1 MKPPPY
7 ILAVVLLL
15 LPPGLKSHGAE
26 ALPDLREPSFGV
38 KILFRLSL
46 SNAPDLSVVLSRSEV
61 VVQPGDLF
69 EVSLNIKNQSKQPV
83 NARIDH
89 VIEPLEVVNYL
100 DLVECGFVVPVTLHP
115 EVNQQ
120 YSVRYL
126 LRQGIPDG
134 VHQLSVTYDFKL
146 RRVLGAKQELHFL
159 PVHPATVELTLTT
172 GEEPESL
179 PVSPPRCHA
188 YKCEELPFRGST

>member
-1 MKPPPY
+1 MKPSPY
-7 ILAVVLLL
+7 FLAAVLLL

-26 ALPDLREPSFGV
+26 TMPDLREPNFGV

-46 SNAPDLSVVLSRSEV
+46 PNASDLSVVLSRSEV

-69 EVSLNIKNQSKQPV
+69 EVSLSIKNKSKQPV

-100 DLVECGFVVPVTLHP
+100 DLVECGFLVPVTLHP

-120 YSVRYL
+120 YSARYL

-146 RRVLGAKQELHFL
+146 RRVLGAKQESRSDSI
-159 PVHPATVELTLTT
+159 ATSIILVQTAVMARTKIAE
-172 GEEPESL
+172 
-179 PVSPPRCHA
+179 
-188 YKCEELPFRGST
+188 F

>member
-1 MKPPPY
+1 MFRNFPGVSFISEQGRLFKNLWGQTQRAERGLNFTQRKSTMKPSPY
-7 ILAVVLLL
+7 ILAAILLL

-69 EVSLNIKNQSKQPV
+69 EVSLSIKNKSKQPV

-89 VIEPLEVVNYL
+89 MIEPLEVANYL
-100 DLVECGFVVPVTLHP
+100 DIVECGFLVPVTLHP
-115 EVNQQ
+115 ELEQK
-120 YSVRYL
+120 YSGRYL
-126 LRQGIPDG
+126 LREKIPQG
-134 VHQLSVTYDFKL
+134 VHQLSLTYDFKL
-146 RRVLGAKQELHFL
+146 RTVLWAK
-159 PVHPATVELTLTT
+159 
-172 GEEPESL
+172 
-179 PVSPPRCHA
+179 
-188 YKCEELPFRGST
+188 

>member
-1 MKPPPY
+1 MKPSPY
-7 ILAVVLLL
+7 FLAAVLLL

-26 ALPDLREPSFGV
+26 TMLDLREPSFGV

-46 SNAPDLSVVLSRSEV
+46 PNASDLSVVLSRSEV

-69 EVSLNIKNQSKQPV
+69 EVSLSIKNQSKQPV

-100 DLVECGFVVPVTLHP
+100 DLVECGFLVPVTLHP
-115 EVNQQ
+115 EINQQ
-120 YSVRYL
+120 YSARYL

-134 VHQLSVTYDFKL
+134 VHQLSLTYDFKL
-146 RRVLGAKQELHFL
+146 RRVLGAK
-159 PVHPATVELTLTT
+159 
-172 GEEPESL
+172 
-179 PVSPPRCHA
+179 
-188 YKCEELPFRGST
+188 

>member
-1 MKPPPY
+1 MKPSPY
-7 ILAVVLLL
+7 FLAAVLLL

-26 ALPDLREPSFGV
+26 TMLDLREPSFGV

-46 SNAPDLSVVLSRSEV
+46 PNASDLSVVLSRSEV

-69 EVSLNIKNQSKQPV
+69 EVSLSIKNKSKQPV

-89 VIEPLEVVNYL
+89 VIEPLEVVNHL
-100 DLVECGFVVPVTLHP
+100 DLVECGFLVPVTLHP

-120 YSVRYL
+120 YSARYL
-126 LRQGIPDG
+126 LRQAIPDG

-146 RRVLGAKQELHFL
+146 RRVLGAK
-159 PVHPATVELTLTT
+159 
-172 GEEPESL
+172 
-179 PVSPPRCHA
+179 
-188 YKCEELPFRGST
+188 